1 MLEVNLPAMRRLVEK
16 LDYRPLFVT
25 VSGAHLYGFPSA
37 DSDVDLR
44 GCHRLPLRDVVAL
57 DVPIQTLEHKT
68 VDEGTEVELVSHE
81 VAKYLRL
88 LVRHNGYI
96 LEQILSPIVVIGQGF
111 LDELRPLACRC
122 ITRHHYHHYRGFYAT
137 QRKLLEKEDPKRTKP
152 LLYAYRVLMTGIHL
166 LRTGE
171 IEANLPRLN
180 EGFRFSFLDELM
192 ERKVK
197 GENIS
202 TGDLDWQ
209 FHEDQLAALETTLDR
224 AFEVSKL
231 PNEPDRAAINEY
243 LVKVRLQ
250 EGSCAGKSD

>member
-1 MLEVNLPAMRRLVEK
+1 MLEVNLPAMRHLVEK

-44 GCHRLPLRDVVAL
+44 GCHQLPLREIVGL
-57 DVPIQTLEHKT
+57 DAPNET
-68 VDEGTEVELVSHE
+68 VEYETVHEGTEVELVSHE
-81 VAKYLRL
+81 IAKYLRL

-96 LEQILSPIVVIGQGF
+96 LEQILSPIVVLGQEF
-111 LDELRPLACRC
+111 LTELRPLANRC
-122 ITRHHYHHYRGFYAT
+122 ITRHHYHHYRGFFAT
-137 QRKLLEKEDPKRTKP
+137 QRKLLEKENPKRAKP

-180 EGFRFSFLDELM
+180 EHFHFSFLGELM
-192 ERKVK
+192 ERKIH

-202 TGDLDWQ
+202 MGDLDWQ
-209 FHEDQLAALETTLDR
+209 FHEAKLAALETSLDR
-224 AFEVSKL
+224 AFEESRL
-231 PNEPDRAAINEY
+231 PDEPDRATVNE
-243 LVKVRLQ
+243 LLVRLRLGDCRQ
-250 EGSCAGKSD
+250 PG